1 MSFDPQTGKPVAAAG
16 GFDPN
21 TGQPIAPA
29 PVAAVP
35 AVALLVVAANPNV
48 EAVPVVTIA
57 AGPAASPYGAC
68 CQCNYRCMGII
79 GVVRGP
85 PPRTWRNM
93 MGQQRTTATDG

>member
-1 MSFDPQTGKPVAAAG
+1 MSLDPQTGKPESVAAAG

-21 TGQPIAPA
+21 TGQPVAAGAPA
-29 PVAAVP
+29 PGA
-35 AVALLVVAANPNV
+35 VVAAQAGQVVATKYAPV
-48 EAVPVVTIA
+48 HVVTVA

-85 PPRTWRNM
+85 PPRTWR
-93 MGQQRTTATDG
+93 GQ